1 MGAITAYA
9 MSVAI
14 ILAVEYIVY
23 KCLLANTTF
32 YRLNRRVLLICY
44 IVALLAL
51 PVAHILPGLF
61 SFGQP
66 ANGQIAAEAGT
77 WTRAASDGADQSIL
91 LKAIPIVYLAGVVL
105 MAIFTAV
112 SYVRMWLMIRSGS
125 HKFIDGATMVV
136 IDRPVSPF
144 SWDRYI
150 VVSSADAAD
159 RLIVEHELNHIRH
172 CHSFDLV
179 FARLF
184 VIFNWFNPVAYLM
197 SRELSAVH
205 EYEVDHDILAS
216 GVTAFDYQMLLIK
229 KTVGSRFQ
237 SIANSLNHSQ
247 LKNRLTMMQK
257 SRSKRGRSL
266 YAVALLPA
274 ALLAVSMT
282 DIPAVASTIRNVAE
296 VTYGK
301 VSENPQPGQTPV
313 EGNDDEPQA
322 QTSVAPDKM
331 PQYPGGE
338 RELLNAVMGAIRYP
352 EAPFKEGA
360 SGLTVLSF
368 TVKKDGTIG
377 DIELMK
383 SSGYGD
389 LDAEA
394 IRAVREGAAARWTP
408 GYYNGEPVNCKYVL
422 PIRFTL
428 KGGE

>member
-32 YRLNRRVLLICY
+32 YRLNRRVLIMCY
-44 IVALLAL
+44 IVALLAI
-51 PVAHILPGLF
+51 PMAHILRGLV
-61 SFGQP
+61 P
-66 ANGQIAAEAGT
+66 AADNGKITAEAAMWMGAVADGT
-77 WTRAASDGADQSIL
+77 NHDPL
-91 LKAIPIVYLAGVVL
+91 LNAVPAVYLAGVVL

-112 SYVRMWLMIRSGS
+112 SYVRMWLIIRSGS
-125 HKFIDGATMVV
+125 HKFMEGATMVV
-136 IDRPVSPF
+136 LDRPVSPF

-159 RLIVEHELNHIRH
+159 RLIVDHELCHIRH
-172 CHSFDLV
+172 GHSFDLF

-197 SRELSAVH
+197 CRELSAVH
-205 EYEVDHDILAS
+205 EYEVDQDILAS

-266 YAVALLPA
+266 CAVALLPA

-282 DIPAVASTIRNVAE
+282 DIPAVASTIRNVAA
-296 VTYGK
+296 VSYGK
-301 VSENPQPGQTPV
+301 VSENPQPEQVPA
-313 EGNDDEPQA
+313 ERKADEPQA
-322 QTSVAPDKM
+322 QASVAPEKL

-338 RELLNAVMGAIRYP
+338 RELFNAVMSAIRYP
-352 EAPFKEGA
+352 EAPYKEGA
-360 SGLTVLSF
+360 SGLTVISF
-368 TVKKDGTIG
+368 TVKKDGTID
-377 DIELMK
+377 DIKLMH

-394 IRAVREGAAARWTP
+394 IRAVRESATARWTP
-408 GYYNGEPVNCKYVL
+408 GYYNGEPVDCKYVL
-422 PIRFTL
+422 PIRFAL
-428 KGGE
+428 KK